1 LSRWSLPVAAR
12 LSGAEERFTAL
23 RNSLSPVT
31 PRALSLTLKQMMGA
45 DLVRRSLEDRFPPIP
60 IYALTG
66 RGNDLAAA
74 LR

>member
-1 LSRWSLPVAAR
+1 
-12 LSGAEERFTAL
+12 
-23 RNSLSPVT
+23 
-31 PRALSLTLKQMMGA
+31 MGA

-60 IYALTG
+60 IYALTR